1 MVRGTRRSTQ
11 SQAGERRSLSAVETS
26 RGLIGSPHNIILQL
40 GGVQASPH
48 CARVAPN
55 HVKTRSFPSEHSNQ
69 PTPLLRTGWVERF
82 LPPPPPP
89 PPPSSPVAFQRA
101 TGTRHISIVRA
112 AGAGESFHP
121 ARASLLSRHPS
132 GMMPLV
138 LVHRPVMLI
147 QCRREVMGPV
157 VAGHEIEVLGRGWIQ
172 SGPD

>member
-69 PTPLLRTGWVERF
+69 PTPLLRTGWVGRF
-82 LPPPPPP
+82 LP

-101 TGTRHISIVRA
+101 TGIRHSPIVRA
-112 AGAGESFHP
+112 AGARESFHP
-121 ARASLLSRHPS
+121 ARASPLSRHPS

-138 LVHRPVMLI
+138 LVHRPVMLV
-147 QCRREVMGPV
+147 QCGREVMGPV